1 VDRNGNAHVTGNTRS
16 FNFPTSNAVQPL
28 YGGNGDAF
36 FTKLGSTG
44 AVVYSTYLGGS
55 RGENVRS
62 LVLDSRD
69 NAYLAGGTSSS
80 NFPTAN
86 AVQSTFGGG
95 RDIFVTKLDA
105 IGAFVYSTYLGGSGF
120 DLDGTFSEGLL
131 TVDGRGDTYIAGITT
146 SLNFPTVNAVQTEK
160 AGGEDIF
167 VTKLDEVGAFVYS
180 TYLGGSG
187 VDNVQSLAV
196 DSRGNA
202 YVTGNTLSIDFPTAN
217 GVQSVS
223 GGGVDAYVLKFSASS
238 EGVIP

>member
-1 VDRNGNAHVTGNTRS
+1 
-16 FNFPTSNAVQPL
+16 
-28 YGGNGDAF
+28 
-36 FTKLGSTG
+36 
-44 AVVYSTYLGGS
+44 
-55 RGENVRS
+55 
-62 LVLDSRD
+62 LDSRD